1 MISVSQV
8 CISFVLHLGIPVIAK
23 SVKPSRI
30 EENLKATQVELDSE
44 DMRQLR
50 GLERNFRFFA
60 YEEYVVDGETV
71 DEFWDVKAD
80 EVFTVQQPEEKR
92 PKLID

>member
-1 MISVSQV
+1 M
-8 CISFVLHLGIPVIAK
+8 LAK

-50 GLERNFRFFA
+50 GLDKNLRFLRFFMMKEGLTA
-60 YEEYVVDGETV
+60 E
-71 DEFWDVKAD
+71 EFWDVKGD
-80 EVFTVQQPEEKR
+80 EAFTVKQPEEKR
-92 PKLID
+92 QKTED

>member
-1 MISVSQV
+1 MSLLQI
-8 CISFVLHLGIPVIAK
+8 CLSFALHRGLVVLAK

-50 GLERNFRFFA
+50 GLDKNFRLVA
-60 YEEYVVDGETV
+60 GLQWMKEGMTPET
-71 DEFWDVKAD
+71 FWDKKAD
-80 EVFTVQQPEEKR
+80 EEFTVQ
-92 PKLID
+92 